1 MAKIVDILASGP
13 SSSFEFFPPKTPAAE
28 EQLELALGELEPLQP
43 SFVSVTYGAGG
54 STRERTHDLVVRI
67 NRDTSMTAMAHLTCA
82 AHTRAELTE
91 IVDALPRRRRREHPL
106 ARRRPAQGARPPAGR
121 ARRTR
126 SSWSRCPRASATSR
140 WASPCTP
147 RAIPR
152 PPTRSKTASARPRSS
167 RSPTS
172 GCRSS
177 SSTPTCGSS
186 SSAIS
191 TRSVSRRR

>member
-28 EQLELALGELEPLQP
+28 AQLEQALAELEPLHP

-91 IVDALPRRRRREHPL
+91 IVTRYRDASVDNILTLGGDPPKELGLPPGEL
-106 ARRRPAQGARPPAGR
+106 EARHR
-121 ARRTR
+121 ARRAR
-126 SSWSRCPRASATSR
+126 ARASATSR
-140 WASPCTP
+140 WGSRCTR
-147 RAIPR
+147 RAIRPR
-152 PPTRSKTASARPRSS
+152 PIAPKTGNARPRSS

-172 GCRSS
+172 GSRSS

-186 SSAIS
+186 SSATS
-191 TRSVSRRR
+191 TRSASPRR